1 MCRRFLASILISFA
15 SVITST
21 SCRAQRLAHYLA
33 LRRTDI
39 PLLVE
44 YFIDRY
50 ARKAG
55 KNIKRV
61 SKKTLEL
68 LQSYP
73 WPGNIRELQNVI
85 ERSVILCEAE
95 IFSIDENWLPP
106 PPLTPESKQQVDE
119 LPRRL
124 LVQEKDMIEAALK
137 ECRGRIFGP
146 KGAAA
151 KLGIPRSTLESK
163 IRSLKI
169 DKNRFRALSEI

>member
-1 MCRRFLASILISFA
+1 LFYRLHVFPLDIPSLRERRE
-15 SVITST
+15 
-21 SCRAQRLAHYLA
+21 
-33 LRRTDI
+33 DI

-55 KNIKRV
+55 KNIRGVNKN
-61 SKKTLEL
+61 TLQL

-95 IFSIDENWLPP
+95 IFSIDENWLPQP
-106 PPLTPESKQQVDE
+106 PPLAPESKRQVE
-119 LPRRL
+119 LPQRL
-124 LVQEKDMIEAALK
+124 LVQEKGIIEAALK
-137 ECRGRIFGP
+137 DTRGRVSGP
-146 KGAAA
+146 TGAAV

-169 DKNRFRALSEI
+169 DKNRFKP